1 LASLRTASY
10 ILPHVTIIAST
21 TPSRPATA
29 AGNDLTRRYLQGA
42 LLLALSGLTTLCT
55 AASFLYEIRG
65 TGSGTNNIWR
75 IDPNAPTAV
84 SVAFSAYPGG
94 NSATLA
100 QCPDGRLYYVINATN
115 GTVYRWNPATPATPP
130 VALGNL
136 GNTIPGSFRFA
147 CSNGGVLYYMPDS
160 GLLYT
165 ISATTGTATST
176 GITISGTGSGG
187 DIAFN
192 SAGTLYVLNS
202 SRQLYSAPL
211 ISGPATS
218 LGTVSF
224 PGGITPA
231 TLGLAFDSAGLLY
244 TETQSPTN
252 LYRITGT
259 AATLVTA
266 LLGGTTATG
275 DLAGFILSNANV
287 GVSKA
292 FNPATIMSGSTSTL
306 TVTLSNANAVAMA
319 GATFTDSYPA
329 GVVNATTPATAT
341 TCGGTVTAAAAG
353 GSVALSGGTIPAG
366 GSCTVTV
373 SVTGAAAGSYTN
385 TIAARAIT
393 TVLAY
398 NDAAA
403 SATLA
408 IKSPP
413 TITKASEAY
422 SDPINGTANPK
433 RIPGGFV
440 KYTITVANSA
450 NGAID
455 NNAVFVVDA
464 IPANTDLF
472 VGDIGVAGSGP
483 VALLT
488 NTSLVTYTF
497 ISLASTADDLSFS
510 DTGGNGG
517 SFGYTPVA
525 NANGVDPN
533 VTHIRIN
540 PKGAFGSSTSFQLQF
555 RARIE

>member
-1 LASLRTASY
+1 M
-10 ILPHVTIIAST
+10 
-21 TPSRPATA
+21 
-29 AGNDLTRRYLQGA
+29 
-42 LLLALSGLTTLCT
+42 LSGVTTLC
-55 AASFLYEIRG
+55 AGASFLYEIRG

-84 SVAFSAYPGG
+84 SVAFAAYPGG

-115 GTVYRWNPATPATPP
+115 GAVYRWNPATPATAP

-136 GNTIPGSFRFA
+136 GGAVPGSFRFA
-147 CSNGGVLYYMPDS
+147 CNNGGVLYYMPDS

-165 ISATTGTATST
+165 ISTTTGTASST
-176 GITISGTGSGG
+176 GISITGTGSGG
-187 DIAFN
+187 DIAFD
-192 SAGTLYVLNS
+192 SAGALYVLNS

-211 ISGPATS
+211 ISGAATS

-259 AATLVTA
+259 AATLVIA
-266 LLGGTTATG
+266 LLGGTSATG
-275 DLAGFILSNANV
+275 DLAGFILPNANI

-292 FNPATIMSGSTSTL
+292 FSPATIMSGSTSTL
-306 TVTLSNANAVAMA
+306 TVTLNNTNGVALS
-319 GATFTDSYPA
+319 GATFTDSYTG
-329 GVVNATTPATAT
+329 GVVNAATPAGAT

-353 GSVALSGGTIPAG
+353 GSVALSGGTIPAA

-373 SVTGAAAGSYTN
+373 NVTGATAGSTTN
-385 TIAARAIT
+385 TIAARAVT

-398 NDAAA
+398 NDTAA
-403 SATLA
+403 SAALA
-408 IKSPP
+408 IKTPP
-413 TITKASEAY
+413 TITKSSVAY
-422 SDPINGTANPK
+422 SDPVNGTTNPK

-440 KYTITVANSA
+440 NYTVTVANSA

-455 NNAVFVVDA
+455 NDAVVVVDA
-464 IPANTDLF
+464 VPVNTDLY
-472 VGDIGVAGSGP
+472 VGNLGAPVSGP
-483 VALLT
+483 VALLN
-488 NTSLVTYTF
+488 NTSLVSYTF
-497 ISLASTADDLSFS
+497 TSLASTTDDVSFS
-510 DTGGNGG
+510 NNGG
-517 SFGYTPVA
+517 VSFVYTPVA
-525 NANGVDPN
+525 NTNGVDPS

>member
-1 LASLRTASY
+1 MVLVLSSLS
-10 ILPHVTIIAST
+10 
-21 TPSRPATA
+21 
-29 AGNDLTRRYLQGA
+29 
-42 LLLALSGLTTLCT
+42 TLCT

-84 SVAFSAYPGG
+84 SVALAAYPGG

-115 GTVYRWNPATPATPP
+115 GAVYRWNPATPATAP

-136 GNTIPGSFRFA
+136 GSGIPGSFRFA
-147 CSNGGVLYYMPDS
+147 CSNSGVPYYMPDS

-165 ISATTGTATST
+165 ISTTTGTATST

-187 DIAFN
+187 DIAF
-192 SAGTLYVLNS
+192 SAAGTLFILNS
-202 SRQLYSAPL
+202 SRQLYSRAL
-211 ISGPATS
+211 SSGPATS
-218 LGTVSF
+218 LGTVTF

-231 TLGLAFDSAGLLY
+231 TLGLAFDSAGSLY
-244 TETQSPTN
+244 TQTQNPTN

-275 DLAGFILSNANV
+275 DLAGFILPNANV
-287 GVSKA
+287 GVAKA
-292 FNPATIMSGSTSTL
+292 FSPATIMSGGTSTL
-306 TVTLSNANAVAMA
+306 TVTLSNTNAVAMA

-329 GVVNATTPATAT
+329 GVVNAALPAAAT
-341 TCGGTVTAAAAG
+341 TCGGTVTAAAGG
-353 GSVALSGGTIPAG
+353 GSVALSGGTIPAA
-366 GSCTVTV
+366 GSCSVTVTV
-373 SVTGAAAGSYTN
+373 RGAVVGTYTN
-385 TIAARAIT
+385 TIAARAVT

-398 NDAAA
+398 NDTAA

-408 IKSPP
+408 VKSPP
-413 TITKASEAY
+413 TITKESAAY
-422 SDPINGTANPK
+422 SDPVNGTGNPK
-433 RIPGGFV
+433 RIPGGV
-440 KYTITVANSA
+440 VNYTITVANSA
-450 NGAID
+450 NGPID

-472 VGDIGVAGSGP
+472 VGDLGAPGSGP
-483 VALLT
+483 VALL
-488 NTSLVTYTF
+488 NNSSLVTYTF
-497 ISLASTADDLSFS
+497 IALNNSTDDVSFS
-510 DTGGNGG
+510 SNGG
-517 SFGYTPVA
+517 ADSFLYQPSA

-540 PKGAFGSSTSFQLQF
+540 PKGAFGSGTSFQLRL

>member
-1 LASLRTASY
+1 
-10 ILPHVTIIAST
+10 LP
-21 TPSRPATA
+21 
-29 AGNDLTRRYLQGA
+29 RRYLQGA
-42 LLLALSGLTTLCT
+42 ILLVLSGITTLC
-55 AASFLYEIRG
+55 AGASFLYEIRG

-75 IDPNAPTAV
+75 IDPNAPTSV
-84 SVAFSAYPGG
+84 SVAFAAYPGG

-115 GTVYRWNPATPATPP
+115 GAVYRWNPATPATAPI
-130 VALGNL
+130 ALGNL

-165 ISATTGTATST
+165 ISTTTGAAAST
-176 GITISGTGSGG
+176 GVTINGTGSGG

-202 SRQLYSAPL
+202 SQQLYTSPL
-211 ISGPATS
+211 ISGNATS
-218 LGTVSF
+218 LGTVTF

-244 TETQSPTN
+244 TETQNPTN

-275 DLAGFILSNANV
+275 DLAGFILPNANV
-287 GVSKA
+287 GVAKA
-292 FNPATIMSGSTSTL
+292 FSPATIMSGSTSTL
-306 TVTLSNANAVAMA
+306 TVTLSNTNAVAMA
-319 GATFTDSYPA
+319 GAAFTDSYPA
-329 GVVNATTPATAT
+329 GVVNAATPAAASS
-341 TCGGTVTAAAAG
+341 CGGTVTAVAG
-353 GSVALSGGTIPAG
+353 SGSVALSGGTLPAA
-366 GSCTVTV
+366 GSCAVTV
-373 SVTGAAAGSYTN
+373 NVTGAAAGSTTN
-385 TIAARAIT
+385 TIAARAVT

-398 NDAAA
+398 NDTAA

-408 IKSPP
+408 IKLPP
-413 TITKASEAY
+413 TITKASAAY
-422 SDPINGTANPK
+422 SDPVNGTTNPK

-440 KYTITVANSA
+440 NYTITVANSA

-455 NNAVFVVDA
+455 NDAVVVVDA
-464 IPANTDLF
+464 IPVNTDLF
-472 VGDIGVAGSGP
+472 VGNLGAVGSGP
-483 VALLT
+483 VALLG

-497 ISLASTADDLSFS
+497 TSLASTTDDVSFS
-510 DTGGNGG
+510 NNGG
-517 SFGYTPVA
+517 VSFVYTPTA

-540 PKGAFGSSTSFQLQF
+540 PKGAFGSSTSYQLQF